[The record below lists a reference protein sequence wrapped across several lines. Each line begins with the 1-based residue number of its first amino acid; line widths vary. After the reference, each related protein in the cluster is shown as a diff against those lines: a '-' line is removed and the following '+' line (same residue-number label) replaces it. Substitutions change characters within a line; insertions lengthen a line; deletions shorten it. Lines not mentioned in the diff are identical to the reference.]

1 VNRISPFTTPF
12 CSEDCVVPFVVLVLL
27 TATVV
32 AAVGLLV
39 KMYRDDEP
47 LMGGFA
53 LCLLVGPGAVLA
65 FAHLALDG

>member
-1 VNRISPFTTPF
+1 
-12 CSEDCVVPFVVLVLL
+12 VPFVVLVLL
-27 TATVV
+27 AATVV

-39 KMYRDDEP
+39 KMFRDDEP

-65 FAHLALDG
+65 FLHLALDG